1 MASPEPVE
9 RPAAT
14 CLTAARRPDDII
26 KIMLATDNHIGYLER
41 DPVRGQDAMDTFE
54 EILKLAVKY
63 DVDFILLAGD
73 LFHENRPSREVLFRT
88 MALLR
93 EHTLSD
99 KPVQVELLS
108 NPDDG
113 KADGFS
119 FPAINYEDPNLNVGI
134 PVFSIHGNHDDPQ
147 GAGHEGALCALD
159 LLSVAGLINYIGK
172 IDLASDQKDPNSD
185 SGGIKVKPVLLQ
197 KGNTRLAL
205 YGMGNIKDQRM
216 HYELRTNR
224 VRIVKHGPQEYVPE
238 GMFDDSINLVVWGHE
253 HDCRIEPEEVP
264 GKPYFIT
271 QPGSSVATSLSD
283 GESIPKQVAFLEI
296 QGKEF
301 QMTPIPLRTV
311 RPFVM
316 EELILSEEAEEHGFS
331 LTDKMEI
338 NKFLRSRRE
347 NVGEEDEE
355 DDTAPPKEMLP
366 LVRLKVDTTGVP
378 EMSNPIRFGQEF
390 QGRVANP
397 KDLLVFTR
405 QKKSAQKA
413 VKIDKPE
420 LSIDDPDLSTQ
431 NKLARVRFAQL
442 VEEYLGAQELQL
454 LGENGMGDAIQM
466 YVDKDDST
474 AIKEYVSA

>member
-1 MASPEPVE
+1 LSAHGF
-9 RPAAT
+9 AN
-14 CLTAARRPDDII
+14 LGPDDII

-54 EILKLAVKY
+54 EILKLAVKH

-108 NPDDG
+108 NPEDG

-147 GAGHEGALCALD
+147 GAGPEGALCALD

-172 IDLASDQKDPNSD
+172 IDLASDQKDPNND
-185 SGGIKVKPVLLQ
+185 SGGIKVKPVLLK

-224 VRIVKHGPQEYVPE
+224 VRMYVPRSEDEWFNILLLHQNRVKHGPQEYVPE

-338 NKFLRSRRE
+338 NKFLRSRVEALIQRAATEYADRQRE
-347 NVGEEDEE
+347 NAGEQDEE
-355 DDTAPPKEMLP
+355 DDIAPPKEMLP
-366 LVRLKVDTTGVP
+366 L
-378 EMSNPIRFGQEF
+378 
-390 QGRVANP
+390 
-397 KDLLVFTR
+397 
-405 QKKSAQKA
+405 
-413 VKIDKPE
+413 
-420 LSIDDPDLSTQ
+420 
-431 NKLARVRFAQL
+431 
-442 VEEYLGAQELQL
+442 
-454 LGENGMGDAIQM
+454 
-466 YVDKDDST
+466 
-474 AIKEYVSA
+474 